1 MGTSQGPFLSADDGG
16 SHFVDDRQFR
26 WSSTPSSER
35 FHVMNSLICILTALS
50 GLTGQLYSNSRN
62 PPCSGPGCRQT
73 QSTGVPRSTW
83 NSNRQFDARSAS
95 QSRVPQFT
103 AACQCRTCDP
113 SVPCSPENC
122 ASQNCADC
130 VNGCKDCADTPLTGS
145 NDGWEPRASDRGR
158 SQAFAQSR
166 AQRLCPVTGEELG
179 SMGPPIPVTISGR
192 TIQVCCEA
200 CVTAVRRDPAKYFR
214 RVADEIGSGA
224 SQEDPELLLRSPSG
238 GQARVQRLC
247 PVTGEE
253 LGSMGPPIPV
263 TVSGRTIQ
271 VCCEACVAAV
281 RRDPAKYFR
290 RVADEIGSVSNQPGF
305 NSSVG
310 PRPRARA
317 SAQSN
322 CPVTGERLGSM
333 GPPIPVTV
341 MGRTIEVCCDACVTA
356 VRRNPAR
363 YLAKIDAESGRL
375 R

>member
-1 MGTSQGPFLSADDGG
+1 MGASQGPFLSADDGG

-35 FHVMNSLICILTALS
+35 FHVMNSLICILAALS

-73 QSTGVPRSTW
+73 QSTGVPRPTW

-95 QSRVPQFT
+95 QAGAPRFT

-113 SVPCSPENC
+113 GVPCSPENC

-130 VNGCKDCADTPLTGS
+130 VNGCKDCADNPLTGS

-158 SQAFAQSR
+158 RRAFAQSR
-166 AQRLCPVTGEELG
+166 AQ
-179 SMGPPIPVTISGR
+179 
-192 TIQVCCEA
+192 
-200 CVTAVRRDPAKYFR
+200 K
-214 RVADEIGSGA
+214 
-224 SQEDPELLLRSPSG
+224 
-238 GQARVQRLC
+238 LC

-281 RRDPAKYFR
+281 RRDPAEFFR
-290 RVADEIGSVSNQPGF
+290 RVDEEIGSVSNQPGF
-305 NSSVG
+305 NSSVVR
-310 PRPRARA
+310 RPRARA
-317 SAQSN
+317 SAQTN

-363 YLAKIDAESGRL
+363 YLAKIDAESGRM